1 MLLGEL
7 MDALVDFFYSV
18 LYKCFA
24 GICVIIDFIKT
35 IFYKLCGIETV
46 SINGEETDLLS
57 TLMGSNDI
65 KRTFLIITIIGA
77 ILLVVFTIIA
87 IIKSCYQEKQNWKT
101 VLTKNMHSFII
112 MLLIPFTVLAG
123 IMLTNVIMTSINQAM
138 QGNLDGSNGMIGG
151 QFLITIG
158 SDAYKGSISD
168 RSIVES
174 MFVTGKL
181 DYNNLSTVKQYYD
194 ITNCNYVIGIL
205 GSLVMLVMFVLSSLT
220 FVQRIFDIVLLYL
233 ISPISISTIPL
244 DEGNRFRVWKDM
256 LISKIVSA
264 YGVILVMNL
273 FFLIIPIV
281 YQIDFFGNNFQ
292 NGIVY
297 ILFLIGGSF
306 AVTKASRLISQLT
319 GGQQSGGELAQM
331 LYNVR
336 SAFAF
341 TKAAK
346 AMVGGATMGLL
357 AGSDYK
363 KNRTKG
369 KMDKG
374 EAMKASI
381 HSTRNQRVV
390 ADGVK
395 KSKAKQVLG
404 MPLRMATM
412 PFGMLH
418 DLSKGGL
425 IQVGKNFMP
434 RLKNALGGS
443 SWVNHAY
450 VKSKLKKKD
459 NSKEVSKNVD
469 SKANIKEKGEETK
482 AENSSNQNTESTR
495 ENESIKE
502 NDNKSETSNKE
513 SNEGGDAKQETKENI
528 SNMASE
534 RDDKPLEK
542 GEDKIEDNSK
552 DKQG

>member
-7 MDALVDFFYSV
+7 MDALVDFFYSI
-18 LYKCFA
+18 LYRFFS
-24 GICVIIDFIKT
+24 GICVIIDFIKN
-35 IFYKLCGIETV
+35 IFYKLCGIEIV
-46 SINGEETDLLS
+46 NINGEETDLLFN
-57 TLMGSNDI
+57 LMASDNI
-65 KRTFLIITIIGA
+65 RRTFLIITIIGV

-87 IIKSCYQEKQNWKT
+87 LIKSCYQEKQNWRT
-101 VLTKNMHSFII
+101 VLTKNFQSFII
-112 MLLIPFTVLAG
+112 MILVPFTVMAVIL
-123 IMLTNVIMTSINQAM
+123 LTNTIMTSINQAM
-138 QGNLDGSNGMIGG
+138 QGSLNGSNGLIGG

-158 SDAYKGSISD
+158 NDAYKSSISD
-168 RSIVES
+168 RSIVEN
-174 MFVTGKL
+174 MFITGKL
-181 DYNNLSTVKQYYD
+181 DYSDLSVVKQYYD

-205 GSLVMLVMFVLSSLT
+205 GSIVILVMFVLSSLT

-233 ISPISISTIPL
+233 ISPVSISTIPL

-256 LISKIVSA
+256 LISKILSA

-281 YQIDFFGNNFQ
+281 YQVDFFGNNFQ

-331 LYNVR
+331 LYNIR

-341 TKAAK
+341 SKAAK
-346 AMVGGATMGLL
+346 AIVGGATMGLL

-374 EAMKASI
+374 EAMKASL
-381 HSTRNQRVV
+381 HSTRNQKVI

-418 DLSKGGL
+418 DLSRGGL

-434 RLKNALGGS
+434 RLKNALAGS
-443 SWVNHAY
+443 SWVSHAD
-450 VKSKLKKKD
+450 VKQKTKKKD
-459 NSKEVSKNVD
+459 DKKSDSKND
-469 SKANIKEKGEETK
+469 DKKANIKEEGKET
-482 AENSSNQNTESTR
+482 ENNNPKENTNTESER
-495 ENESIKE
+495 VGESMKE
-502 NDNKSETSNKE
+502 DAKPESPETKT
-513 SNEGGDAKQETKENI
+513 NEGGNEKANTEN
-528 SNMASE
+528 MKSE
-534 RDDKPLEK
+534 REEKPLKK
-542 GEDKIEDNSK
+542 GDEHIEDNTE